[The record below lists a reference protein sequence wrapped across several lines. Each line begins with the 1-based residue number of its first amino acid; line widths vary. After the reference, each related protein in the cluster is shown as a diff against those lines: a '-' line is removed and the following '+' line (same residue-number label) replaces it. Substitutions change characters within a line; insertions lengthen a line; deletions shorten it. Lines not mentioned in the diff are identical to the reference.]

1 MVGPEGRAGAG
12 EAFWAHF
19 VESHASRQ
27 GLSCVDKG
35 KPRYFCSKDDYV
47 AVVSLPVH
55 QTEGEEAQ
63 DLVRRALGGQ
73 LREWLVFALQCTK

>member
-1 MVGPEGRAGAG
+1 VVGPEGRAGAC
-12 EAFWAHF
+12 EAFRDLFGELAG
-19 VESHASRQ
+19 R

-63 DLVRRALGGQ
+63 DLVRWALGG
-73 LREWLVFALQCTK
+73 